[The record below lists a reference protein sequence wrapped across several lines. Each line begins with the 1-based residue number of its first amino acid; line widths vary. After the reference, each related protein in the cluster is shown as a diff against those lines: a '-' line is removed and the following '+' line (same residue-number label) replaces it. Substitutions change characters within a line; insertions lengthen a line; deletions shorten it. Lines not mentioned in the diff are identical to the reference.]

1 MILATIYFLL
11 FCFLISKLTFFKDE
25 VLSLKIIF
33 SILIIKCLA
42 CFAYYWVYF
51 CYYPAGFN
59 GDSVSTLHDAK
70 IMFDAL
76 PNHPTDFFKMVLGL
90 HSDLDTDP
98 LYKPYF
104 HQIEKWGRADV
115 SSNFFLNDNRTP
127 IRINAIIM
135 LFSFGNYAVH
145 AFVMLMFS
153 FVGQFAFF
161 KAFKSYF
168 PKKDIL
174 LALIIFITPSVLF
187 WTSGVLK
194 EPMAIGLLGLF
205 VYAFMK
211 LFVNYQFK
219 IKYIL
224 VLICSSLLFLILKPY
239 ILILLLV
246 PLFIFALVKRFQIKR
261 VALFYLTVLLF
272 LFGGVAF
279 ALKVVLHKDVI
290 QTIVVRQNDF
300 INLSHGGTFFLND
313 EKYVRF
319 EITDTT
325 HYEVVDAKRNLYK
338 LNPHSAFMYWRNNNL
353 RDTIYETNNRDTSTY
368 RFISRVTPSG
378 SAISMKRLDYS
389 FGSFVKLIP
398 QSFYNVLC
406 RPFFYD
412 SRSILELVASL
423 ENLVFLV
430 FFTLC
435 FWFRTKDKIEIN
447 LLLLSISL
455 VVTSFILVGLTTTVL
470 GAIVRYKIPFI
481 PFLLMIPLLFLDTD
495 RIKKIPFM
503 NRLVK

>member
-1 MILATIYFLL
+1 MILAAIYFLL
-11 FCFLISKLTFFKDE
+11 FCFLIGKLSFFKDSS
-25 VLSLKIIF
+25 LSLKFIF
-33 SILIIKCLA
+33 GILLLKVMG

-70 IMFDAL
+70 IMYDAL
-76 PNHPTDFFKMVLGL
+76 PNHPADFFKMVLGL

-135 LFSFGNYAVH
+135 LFSFGSYSVH
-145 AFVMLMFS
+145 AFAMLAFS
-153 FVGQFAFF
+153 FIGQFAFF

-168 PKKDIL
+168 PKKEIL

-211 LFVNYQFK
+211 LFIDDQFK
-219 IKYIL
+219 IKYTL
-224 VLICSSLLFLILKPY
+224 LLICSSLLFLILKPY

-246 PLFIFALVKRFQIKR
+246 PLFIFALIKRFQIKR
-261 VALFYLTVLLF
+261 VALFYLTAMLF
-272 LFGGVAF
+272 LYGGVVL
-279 ALKVVLHKDVI
+279 ALKVLLHKDVI

-300 INLSHGGTFFLND
+300 INLSKGGTFFLND

-338 LNPHSAFMYWRNNNL
+338 LKPHSAFMYWRNNNL
-353 RDTIYETNNRDTSTY
+353 RDTIYETNNKDTSSF

-378 SAISMKRLDYS
+378 SAISMERLDYS
-389 FGSFVKLIP
+389 FGSFAKLIP

-412 SRSILELVASL
+412 SRSILELIASL
-423 ENLVFLV
+423 ENLMFLIIII
-430 FFTLC
+430 FC
-435 FWFRTKDKIEIN
+435 FWFRTKNKMDAN
-447 LLLLSISL
+447 LLSLCITL

-495 RIKKIPFM
+495 RLKKIPFI